1 MSLWGQQCANKV
13 YKELKKIDSY
23 RPFDTC
29 SGWYK
34 DYLSDID
41 SYHVYFRNKVL
52 KIKNKDK
59 VLMLSE
65 FGGIKRHILGHEF
78 TARKANYGYGFSNSE
93 KQLTEKIKKMYEKM
107 LFPSILNG
115 LCGSVFTQLSDV
127 EEEENGLYT
136 YDREVCKVNKKQIQ
150 DLNKRLYKLF
160 KESL

>member
-1 MSLWGQQCANKV
+1 
-13 YKELKKIDSY
+13 
-23 RPFDTC
+23 
-29 SGWYK
+29 
-34 DYLSDID
+34 
-41 SYHVYFRNKVL
+41 
-52 KIKNKDK
+52 
-59 VLMLSE
+59 
-65 FGGIKRHILGHEF
+65 
-78 TARKANYGYGFSNSE
+78 
-93 KQLTEKIKKMYEKM
+93 M